1 MAVYTSN
8 GRQLLDVEYD
18 AIIEVNDIVD
28 GMRVLSKDVRDDEYV
43 VFMLELNGNVCCYVF
58 DEVFIIGRVSGFENL
73 IEAAQAWKKN
83 EI

>member
-8 GRQLLDVEYD
+8 GIQLLDVEYD
-18 AIIEVNDIVD
+18 AIVEVNDIVD

-73 IEAAQAWKKN
+73 IEAAQAWKNN

>member
-18 AIIEVNDIVD
+18 AIVEVNDIVD
-28 GMRVLSKDVRDDEYV
+28 GMRVLSKDVRDDEYA

-73 IEAAQAWKKN
+73 IEAAQAWKNN

>member
-18 AIIEVNDIVD
+18 AIVEVNDIVD

-73 IEAAQAWKKN
+73 IEAAQAWKNN